1 MALEDVKLLGVVD
14 NVGLQRDENE
24 FRNFNLTVGIRVK
37 TDKKLTFTE
46 GERLIRQLKKD
57 LLGKNIEIGAIAIPC
72 PVCGKTFNTEQG
84 MKLHVRKQHEG
95 EPEEKAEKKPK
106 PKRKGKKKA
115 SKKSSSTKKKV

>member
-46 GERLIRQLKKD
+46 GERLIRQLKKE

-115 SKKSSSTKKKV
+115 SKKSSSKKKV